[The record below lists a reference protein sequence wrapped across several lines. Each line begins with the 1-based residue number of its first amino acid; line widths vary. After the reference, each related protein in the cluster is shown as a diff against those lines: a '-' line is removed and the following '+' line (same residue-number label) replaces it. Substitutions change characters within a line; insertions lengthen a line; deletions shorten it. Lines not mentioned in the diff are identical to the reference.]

1 MDDILNRPIVLVLNR
16 NWQAINVRTPQ
27 QAFVQM
33 ATDVATALD
42 IDGENMV
49 PARWAEWIKLPVREN
64 DYAVRTPSGPI
75 RVPAVIVLSRFAK
88 VPKRRPKF
96 SARAIWA
103 RDGGQ
108 CQYTGANLRPSE
120 GNIDHVLPRSRGG
133 KTSWEMREIARA
145 SQIEIKTEIAPDLP
159 EVSIDLQRMDYV
171 ITNLITNAIKYSPKG
186 TEILVRMGLGKLRT
200 TEPGVRFSVTDQG
213 PGIPM
218 DYQEHIFERFYRVP
232 GTKKSGAGLGL
243 SIAREVVVM
252 HQGEIGVISQVGIG
266 SEFFFILPSISG
278 QVSEAASVEKNDA

>member
-49 PARWAEWIKLPVREN
+49 PVRWAQWIKLPVREN
-64 DYAVRTPSGPI
+64 DYAVRTPNGAVRIPH
-75 RVPAVIVLSRFAK
+75 VIVLSRFAK

-103 RDGGQ
+103 RDGGR
-108 CQYTGANLRPSE
+108 CQYTGESLRPSE

-133 KTSWEMREIARA
+133 KTSWENCVLASRDVNGIAA
-145 SQIEIKTEIAPDLP
+145 WKHF
-159 EVSIDLQRMDYV
+159 
-171 ITNLITNAIKYSPKG
+171 
-186 TEILVRMGLGKLRT
+186 LV
-200 TEPGVRFSVTDQG
+200 E
-213 PGIPM
+213 
-218 DYQEHIFERFYRVP
+218 
-232 GTKKSGAGLGL
+232 
-243 SIAREVVVM
+243 
-252 HQGEIGVISQVGIG
+252 
-266 SEFFFILPSISG
+266 
-278 QVSEAASVEKNDA
+278 

>member
-27 QAFVQM
+27 QAFIQM

-42 IDGENMV
+42 IDGETMV
-49 PARWAEWIKLPVREN
+49 PMRWAQWIKLPVREQDN
-64 DYAVRTPSGPI
+64 AVRTPGGPI
-75 RVPAVIVLSRFAK
+75 RVPSVIVLSRFAK

-133 KTSWEMREIARA
+133 KTSWENCVLA
-145 SQIEIKTEIAPDLP
+145 SKDVNSRKADRLP
-159 EVSIDLQRMDYV
+159 EEVGLR
-171 ITNLITNAIKYSPKG
+171 LLKSPAA
-186 TEILVRMGLGKLRT
+186 
-200 TEPGVRFSVTDQG
+200 P
-213 PGIPM
+213 
-218 DYQEHIFERFYRVP
+218 
-232 GTKKSGAGLGL
+232 
-243 SIAREVVVM
+243 RE
-252 HQGEIGVISQVGIG
+252 
-266 SEFFFILPSISG
+266 LPSTLFIRNVNG
-278 QVSEAASVEKNDA
+278 IAAWKHFLVE

>member
-33 ATDVATALD
+33 ATDVATALN

-49 PARWAEWIKLPVREN
+49 PSRWAEWIKLPVREN

-103 RDGGQ
+103 RDGGR
-108 CQYTGANLRPSE
+108 CQYTGADLRPSE

-133 KTSWEMREIARA
+133 KTSWENCVLA
-145 SQIEIKTEIAPDLP
+145 SKDVNSRKADRLP
-159 EVSIDLQRMDYV
+159 EEVGLR
-171 ITNLITNAIKYSPKG
+171 LLKSPTAPK
-186 TEILVRMGLGKLRT
+186 E
-200 TEPGVRFSVTDQG
+200 
-213 PGIPM
+213 
-218 DYQEHIFERFYRVP
+218 
-232 GTKKSGAGLGL
+232 
-243 SIAREVVVM
+243 
-252 HQGEIGVISQVGIG
+252 
-266 SEFFFILPSISG
+266 LPSTLFIRNVNG
-278 QVSEAASVEKNDA
+278 IAAWKHFLVE

>member
-27 QAFVQM
+27 EAFVQM
-33 ATDVATALD
+33 ATDVATALN

-49 PARWAEWIKLPVREN
+49 PARWAEWIKLPVCAN

-75 RVPAVIVLSRFAK
+75 RVPAIIVLSRFAK

-133 KTSWEMREIARA
+133 KTSWENCVLA
-145 SQIEIKTEIAPDLP
+145 SKDVNSGKADRLP
-159 EVSIDLQRMDYV
+159 EEVGLR
-171 ITNLITNAIKYSPKG
+171 LLKSP
-186 TEILVRMGLGKLRT
+186 TA
-200 TEPGVRFSVTDQG
+200 P
-213 PGIPM
+213 
-218 DYQEHIFERFYRVP
+218 
-232 GTKKSGAGLGL
+232 
-243 SIAREVVVM
+243 RE
-252 HQGEIGVISQVGIG
+252 
-266 SEFFFILPSISG
+266 LPSTLFIRNVNG
-278 QVSEAASVEKNDA
+278 IAAWKHFLVE

>member
-42 IDGENMV
+42 IDGESMV

-64 DYAVRTPSGPI
+64 DFAVRTPSGSV

-103 RDGGQ
+103 RDRGR
-108 CQYTGANLRPSE
+108 CQYTGAVLRPSE

-133 KTSWEMREIARA
+133 KTSWENCVLA
-145 SQIEIKTEIAPDLP
+145 SKDVNSRKADRLP
-159 EVSIDLQRMDYV
+159 EEVGLR
-171 ITNLITNAIKYSPKG
+171 LLKSP
-186 TEILVRMGLGKLRT
+186 TAPRELPSTFFIRNVN
-200 TEPGVRFSVTDQG
+200 
-213 PGIPM
+213 GIPAWRHFLI
-218 DYQEHIFERFYRVP
+218 E
-232 GTKKSGAGLGL
+232 
-243 SIAREVVVM
+243 
-252 HQGEIGVISQVGIG
+252 
-266 SEFFFILPSISG
+266 
-278 QVSEAASVEKNDA
+278 

>member
-27 QAFVQM
+27 HAFVQM

-42 IDGENMV
+42 IDGEYMV

-103 RDGGQ
+103 RDGGR
-108 CQYTGANLRPSE
+108 CQYTGESLRPSE

-133 KTSWEMREIARA
+133 KTTWENCVLA
-145 SQIEIKTEIAPDLP
+145 SKDVNSRKADRLP
-159 EVSIDLQRMDYV
+159 EEVGLR
-171 ITNLITNAIKYSPKG
+171 LLKSP
-186 TEILVRMGLGKLRT
+186 TA
-200 TEPGVRFSVTDQG
+200 P
-213 PGIPM
+213 
-218 DYQEHIFERFYRVP
+218 
-232 GTKKSGAGLGL
+232 
-243 SIAREVVVM
+243 RE
-252 HQGEIGVISQVGIG
+252 
-266 SEFFFILPSISG
+266 LPSTLFIRNVNG
-278 QVSEAASVEKNDA
+278 IAAWKHFLVE